1 MANFQ
6 FPAFFLKTL
15 VVESNWCL
23 QFLVVSCVPHQL
35 ELDWWLCWLV
45 SPFWFMSLC
54 LLCLQL
60 GGATAW
66 QSSPFASFVS
76 SYMNL
81 WILLGAMVKAQC
93 NFHFVGLTQEL
104 LVDVTIEVLKH
115 KQSEI
120 FWHNVCLSRAWRV
133 LSNISNQWY
142 AHCQGVGCFNMECW
156 QFGSDVVVTGT
167 R

>member
-45 SPFWFMSLC
+45 SQFWFYVSLPFMPAAGWCYSMTKFSMC
-54 LLCLQL
+54 LLCVFIHESVD
-60 GGATAW
+60 TAGSNGK
-66 QSSPFASFVS
+66 SSVQFPLCWVNSWA
-76 SYMNL
+76 
-81 WILLGAMVKAQC
+81 
-93 NFHFVGLTQEL
+93 
-104 LVDVTIEVLKH
+104 LVDVTIKVLKH
-115 KQSEI
+115 KQSEF
-120 FWHNVCLSRAWRV
+120 FWHNVCLSRAWRAS
-133 LSNISNQWY
+133 SNISNQWY